1 MCGIAGILHFNKSD
15 VEVSNLKKMTD
26 IIAHRGPDGEG
37 QWVNKKGNVGFGH
50 RRLSIIDLSEAGKQP
65 MHYANNNL
73 SITFNGEIYNYIEL
87 REKLKTQNYQFTT
100 GTDTEVILA
109 AYHYWG
115 ENCLTHFDGMFA
127 FAIWDEEKQ
136 ELFCARD
143 RFGEKPFYYYKDDE
157 QLIFASEMKALWEVG
172 VKKEK
177 NLYRNYLYLLYNTT
191 EDTYDNTSTF
201 YNNIYQLAPSS
212 YFKISS
218 SKTITQTKYWDIDLD
233 HTIDIS
239 FDNAQKK
246 FRELFIN
253 SIQLRLRSD
262 VAVGSSLS
270 GGLDSSSIVMLI
282 DQLKA
287 KDHTQKT
294 FSARFKNFKN
304 DEGKFMQYVIDS
316 TNAEAYFVYPTAE
329 STLNNLTKILHH
341 QEEPIGSL
349 SVAAQFEVMQL
360 AKKNG
365 VTVLQ
370 DGQGADE
377 ILGGYPGYYN
387 AYLLELYKTNR
398 AQYKIEIDAHNK
410 FYNKTNTPT
419 PFDFKM
425 HSLQYNTQKKLANHA
440 KNLKPNNS
448 SFFVGIHPDIV
459 QQFKKSPNPLI
470 REPNLKKRLY
480 DSILNRG
487 LNELLRYSDRNS
499 MANAIEVRLPF
510 LSHHL
515 VEFLFSLPNEYLLKE
530 GWTKYILRESLE
542 EDLPQEI
549 TWRKDK
555 IGYEAP
561 QQEWQNNPYFKEKID
576 ASIKKLQS
584 EKVINN
590 ANSSLNWQYLMLNSI
605 YE

>member
-15 VEVSNLKKMTD
+15 VEVSDLKKMTD
-26 IIAHRGPDGEG
+26 TIAHRGPDGEG

-87 REKLKTQNYQFTT
+87 REKLKAQNYQFTT

-212 YFKISS
+212 YFKVSS

-239 FDNAQKK
+239 FDDAQKK

-360 AKKNG
+360 TKKNG

-398 AQYKIEIDAHNK
+398 TQYKIEIDAHNK
-410 FYNKTNTPT
+410 FYASTNTPT
-419 PFDFKM
+419 PFNFKT
-425 HSLQYNTQKKLANHA
+425 HSLHYATHKKLANHV
-440 KNLKPNNS
+440 KNLKSNNS
-448 SFFVGIHPDIV
+448 SFFMGIHPNIV

-470 REPNLKKRLY
+470 REPNLKQRLY
-480 DSILNRG
+480 DSIFKRG
-487 LNELLRYSDRNS
+487 LTELLRYSDRNA

-530 GWTKYILRESLE
+530 GWTKYILRKSLE
-542 EDLPQEI
+542 KYLPQEI

-561 QQEWQNNPYFKEKID
+561 QQEWQNNSYFKEKIN

-584 EKVINN
+584 EKVINK